1 MDRMQELRRR
11 LDELAAE
18 FTDVLAN
25 EEQTTPM
32 PIGVVLLTAY
42 GDPADPEDSTWVR
55 ATASETTPDL
65 VRIGITTYAAARA
78 VD

>member
-25 EEQTTPM
+25 EEQTAPV

-42 GDPADPEDSTWVR
+42 GDPVDPEDATWVR
-55 ATASETTPDL
+55 ATASETTPDMA
-65 VRIGITTYAAARA
+65 RIGITAYAAARA